1 MIYIYEKDFIM
12 HSLAQLQKQQV
23 GLRLPV
29 YLVEQIDEFTQKYE
43 LNRTDIIIESIK
55 SYLANQE
62 IQEFYDGFDAGCK
75 ELKNIL
81 DDPKEAN
88 KLETLDEFLDE
99 L

>member
-1 MIYIYEKDFIM
+1 M

-29 YLVEQIDEFTQKYE
+29 YLVEQIDELTKEYN

-55 SYLANQE
+55 SYLEKQE
-62 IQEFYDGFDAGCK
+62 AEEFYKNFDASCK
-75 ELKNIL
+75 ELKEIL
-81 DDPKEAN
+81 DDPKKAEG
-88 KLETLDEFLDE
+88 LQTIEEFLDE

>member
-1 MIYIYEKDFIM
+1 M

-29 YLVEQIDEFTQKYE
+29 YLVEQIDEFTKEYN

-55 SYLANQE
+55 SYIEKQE
-62 IQEFYDGFDAGCK
+62 AQKLYDEFDSACK
-75 ELKNIL
+75 ELKEVL
-81 DDPKEAN
+81 DDPKKADE
-88 KLETLDEFLDE
+88 LQTLDELLDE

>member
-1 MIYIYEKDFIM
+1 M

-29 YLVEQIDEFTQKYE
+29 YLVEQIDEFTQKYA

-55 SYLANQE
+55 SYMAEQE
-62 IQEFYDGFDAGCK
+62 AQEFYNEFDKGCK
-75 ELKNIL
+75 QLKEIL
-81 DDPKEAN
+81 DDPRKADN
-88 KLETLDEFLDE
+88 LQTLDEFLDE

>member
-1 MIYIYEKDFIM
+1 M

-29 YLVEQIDEFTQKYE
+29 YLVEQIDEFTKEYN

-55 SYLANQE
+55 SYIEKQE
-62 IQEFYDGFDAGCK
+62 TQKLYDEFDMACK
-75 ELKNIL
+75 ELKEVL
-81 DDPKEAN
+81 DDPKKADD
-88 KLETLDEFLDE
+88 LQTLDELLDE

>member
-1 MIYIYEKDFIM
+1 M

-29 YLVEQIDEFTQKYE
+29 YLVEQIDEFTEQYN

-55 SYLANQE
+55 SYMAEQE
-62 IQEFYDGFDAGCK
+62 AQEFYKNFDRGCK
-75 ELKNIL
+75 ELKGIL
-81 DDPKEAN
+81 DDPKKADEMQ
-88 KLETLDEFLDE
+88 TLDEFLDE

>member
-1 MIYIYEKDFIM
+1 M

-29 YLVEQIDEFTQKYE
+29 YLVEQIDEFTEQYN

-55 SYLANQE
+55 SYMAEQE
-62 IQEFYDGFDAGCK
+62 AQEFYKSFDEGCK
-75 ELKNIL
+75 QLKEIL
-81 DDPKEAN
+81 DDPKKAD
-88 KLETLDEFLDE
+88 KLETLDEFLDG

>member
-1 MIYIYEKDFIM
+1 MIYFSKDFTM

-29 YLVEQIDEFTQKYE
+29 YLVEQIDEFTKEYN

-55 SYLANQE
+55 SYIEKQE
-62 IQEFYDGFDAGCK
+62 AQKLYDEFDSACK
-75 ELKNIL
+75 ELKEVL
-81 DDPKEAN
+81 DDPKKADE
-88 KLETLDEFLDE
+88 LQTLDELLDE